1 MLVESSRVRY
11 EVVVQLKGPGIA
23 KAERRRQSAFTTLL
37 DQVLDDEAALD
48 ALVFAYEEL
57 DASERTGLLL
67 AVVQDAKQP
76 LEPLAAFLSVE
87 RDPRLRRRIE
97 TLIGRHTKVARAAF
111 LWGDAECGGA
121 ALQQAVEGA
130 QPEALILAWDQNELE
145 SLSIETRTDLSFF
158 GAGDTVPVEE
168 VVELVLPMLWRYIR
182 SGRELPEGI
191 DRFAGL
197 LSVGRPR

>member
-1 MLVESSRVRY
+1 MRY
-11 EVVVQLKGPGIA
+11 EVVVQPKGPGIA

-37 DQVLDDEAALD
+37 DHVLDDEAALD

-97 TLIGRHTKVARAAF
+97 TLIGRHAKVERAAF

-121 ALQQAVEGA
+121 ALQQSVEDA
-130 QPEALILAWDQNELE
+130 QPEALVLAWNQSELA
-145 SLSIETRTDLSFF
+145 SLSVETRPDLSFF
-158 GAGDTVPVEE
+158 EAGDAMPLEE
-168 VVELVLPMLWRYIR
+168 VVETVLPMLWRYIR
-182 SGRELPEGI
+182 SGRGLPEGI
-191 DRFAGL
+191 DRFAGF
-197 LSVGRPR
+197 LSLGRPR